1 MIGKVEN
8 DSCRAGGKKGG
19 KRVRNHGLRNA
30 PWGVR
35 FSLPTNTSEAAT
47 VDFAWS
53 ASRSVEKTANLMA
66 DARKVYERALAM
78 QRRLA
83 ARNPEAH
90 LPDHFCC

>member
-1 MIGKVEN
+1 MNGTTKG
-8 DSCRAGGKKGG
+8 DSRRAGGKERGKGA
-19 KRVRNHGLRNA
+19 RNHGLHNA

-35 FSLPTNTSEAAT
+35 FSLPTNTSETAT

-66 DARKVYERALAM
+66 DARKVYERALAI

-83 ARNPEAH
+83 ARNPDAY